1 MATCTSQCKVCNV
14 RELLNIRHV
23 HTNLFFPGLRTST
36 YSTYHFLFYQY
47 YPNLP
52 LVHTMFSLYSCYALG
67 STEISATKGITC
79 VTGSNFNKYP
89 AACKSAELIDWTHKQ
104 LKRITFVKQQ
114 VYSVCEPRKISYIN
128 KLTKDNISI
137 SIKATQ
143 YEPN

>member
-1 MATCTSQCKVCNV
+1 MYPGTARTYVTADDLFVLASAWQQSSRPVTKPTAMISKAWRPCRMS
-14 RELLNIRHV
+14 
-23 HTNLFFPGLRTST
+23 NLDRTIAPLRMRVDTVS
-36 YSTYHFLFYQY
+36 H
-47 YPNLP
+47 PR
-52 LVHTMFSLYSCYALG
+52 A
-67 STEISATKGITC
+67 C
-79 VTGSNFNKYP
+79 VTGSNFNKFP

>member
-1 MATCTSQCKVCNV
+1 MQYS
-14 RELLNIRHV
+14 LNDGGRACHML
-23 HTNLFFPGLRTST
+23 HSLNGGGGPLT
-36 YSTYHFLFYQY
+36 YSIHSMVEGGTL
-47 YPNLP
+47 
-52 LVHTMFSLYSCYALG
+52 
-67 STEISATKGITC
+67 TC

-128 KLTKDNISI
+128 KLTKDNISV

-143 YEPN
+143 YEPTK